1 MYINKIA
8 LIVLIS
14 FLFSSYSF
22 KEESSLEWLNIEV
35 AQKLA
40 NETPK
45 LILVDFTAEW
55 CGWCKKMD
63 KTTFQDEK
71 VMKILQEEYYTVK
84 VDFDDKNKMNYQGQ
98 QYTGKELAKKFG
110 IEGLPTLV
118 VIAPDF
124 SNSEA
129 IIGYKNAKQFI
140 NALNQVEI

>member
-1 MYINKIA
+1 MKNIIFFA
-8 LIVLIS
+8 FVLLTFIT
-14 FLFSSYSF
+14 FSQ
-22 KEESSLEWLNIEV
+22 KEELTWHSDLQKAISLS
-35 AQKLA
+35 QKEKKPML
-40 NETPK
+40 
-45 LILVDFTAEW
+45 LFFTGSDW

-84 VDFDDKNKMNYQGQ
+84 VDFDNKNKMNYQGQ

-124 SNSEA
+124 SKSEA
-129 IIGYKNAKQFI
+129 IIGYKNPKQFI
-140 NALNQVEI
+140 NALNQVKI